1 MENPKPHYIHN
12 ALINSAIRNFK
23 YFLGSYV
30 KNMHRQKIYDC
41 FTFFN
46 ELDLLEIRFSELYD
60 VVDYFVLVEAKQ
72 THSGKSKKLIFKNN
86 KDRFKK
92 WADKIIYIETD
103 LPTMN
108 FLDKT
113 LVALEK
119 TWAYGFVKYLT
130 INFALGTWKL
140 ENFQRNCIRKGLS
153 ECENDD
159 VVMVSDIDEIPNPE
173 RVRDLLHALK
183 HHKFVGFEQ
192 KLFYYYLNG
201 LANRSWFGTKAV
213 LFSTLKK
220 DLGLKP
226 QRVRVLSPAEVLLK
240 KWGGDTRKEKILK
253 NGGWHFTYMGGEE
266 KIKEKLRSFAHQ
278 ELKSQST
285 REKIDSIVSAG
296 RHFDPSISVKHI
308 ALDET
313 FPKTIINNVQK
324 YKHLIKS

>member
-1 MENPKPHYIHN
+1 M
-12 ALINSAIRNFK
+12 S
-23 YFLGSYV
+23 
-30 KNMHRQKIYDC
+30 RQRIYDC

-86 KDRFKK
+86 KNRFKK

-103 LPTMN
+103 LPRLN

-119 TWAYGFVKYLT
+119 TRAYGFVKYLT
-130 INFALGTWKL
+130 MNFALGTWKL

-153 ECENDD
+153 ECENED
-159 VVMVSDIDEIPNPE
+159 VIMVSDIDEIPNPE
-173 RVRDLLHALK
+173 RIRDLLHALK
-183 HHKFVGFEQ
+183 HHRFVGFEQ
-192 KLFYYYLNG
+192 KLFYYHLNG

-226 QRVRVLSPAEVLLK
+226 QRVRILSPAEILLK
-240 KWGGDTRKEKILK
+240 KIFKVDARKEEILGD
-253 NGGWHFTYMGGEE
+253 GGWHFTYLGGEE
-266 KIKEKLRSFAHQ
+266 KIKEKIESFAHQ

-285 REKIDSIVSAG
+285 KEKIDSIVSAG
-296 RHFDPSISVKHI
+296 KHFNSNISVKRI

-324 YKHLIKS
+324 YEHLIKS